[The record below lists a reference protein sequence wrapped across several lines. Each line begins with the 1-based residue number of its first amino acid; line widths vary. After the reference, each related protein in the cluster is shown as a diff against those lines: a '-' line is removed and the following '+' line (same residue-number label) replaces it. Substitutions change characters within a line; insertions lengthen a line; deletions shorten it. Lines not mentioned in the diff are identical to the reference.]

1 MAKQKKVKLQEY
13 QYVNS
18 LINNAVMDY
27 RVYVM
32 NPMEKIIVSIAL
44 IIIGGLVGLVFYGG
58 LFKSD
63 GEATL
68 ATYISNLIFFMIVGL
83 YARKMFLPIYK
94 NSRLK
99 KRQDKLRKQFRDMME
114 SLSASLSSGS
124 NVLNAFN
131 SALIDLK
138 MQYTESDYIIIE
150 LQEIIDCMGS
160 NVNAEE
166 AMHFFGE
173 RSGIEDIQTFADVFE
188 ICYRRGG
195 DMKRIVRRTYD
206 VISDKMAINDEIE
219 TKLTSNK
226 MQHNAMS
233 VMPIAVVAL
242 LRVTNASFAESFA
255 TVQGVLV
262 NTVAI
267 VIFWN
272 TELLCAEY
280 VYEISG

>member
-1 MAKQKKVKLQEY
+1 
-13 QYVNS
+13 
-18 LINNAVMDY
+18 
-27 RVYVM
+27 
-32 NPMEKIIVSIAL
+32 
-44 IIIGGLVGLVFYGG
+44 
-58 LFKSD
+58 
-63 GEATL
+63 
-68 ATYISNLIFFMIVGL
+68 
-83 YARKMFLPIYK
+83 
-94 NSRLK
+94 
-99 KRQDKLRKQFRDMME
+99 ME

-267 VIFWN
+267 VIFVSAYKYGKKIIDIK
-272 TELLCAEY
+272 E
-280 VYEISG
+280 

>member
-138 MQYTESDYIIIE
+138 MQYTEADYIIIE

-267 VIFWN
+267 VIFVSAYKYGKKIIDIK
-272 TELLCAEY
+272 E
-280 VYEISG
+280 

>member
-1 MAKQKKVKLQEY
+1 MAKKKKVKLIEY

-18 LINNAVMDY
+18 LINNPVMDY

-32 NPMEKIIVSIAL
+32 NSMEKIMVSIAL
-44 IIIGGLVGLVFYGG
+44 IVIGGLVGLVFYGG
-58 LFKSD
+58 LFKRD
-63 GEATL
+63 GDATL
-68 ATYISNLIFFMIVGL
+68 ATYIADLIFFIIVGL

-94 NSRLK
+94 NGRLK
-99 KRQDKLRKQFRDMME
+99 KRQDKLRIQFRDMME
-114 SLSASLSSGS
+114 SLTASLSTGS

-150 LQEIIDCMGS
+150 LQEIVDCIAS
-160 NVNAEE
+160 NVNAE
-166 AMHFFGE
+166 AAIHFFGE

-233 VMPIAVVAL
+233 VMPIVVVAL

-267 VIFWN
+267 VIFVSAYKYGKKIIDIK
-272 TELLCAEY
+272 E
-280 VYEISG
+280 

>member
-195 DMKRIVRRTYD
+195 DMMRIVRRTYD

-267 VIFWN
+267 VIFVSAYKYGKKIIDIK
-272 TELLCAEY
+272 E
-280 VYEISG
+280 

>member
-1 MAKQKKVKLQEY
+1 
-13 QYVNS
+13 
-18 LINNAVMDY
+18 
-27 RVYVM
+27 VYVM

-267 VIFWN
+267 VIFVSAYKYGKKIIDIK
-272 TELLCAEY
+272 E
-280 VYEISG
+280 

>member
-226 MQHNAMS
+226 MQHNTMS

-267 VIFWN
+267 VIFVSAYKYGKKIIDIK
-272 TELLCAEY
+272 E
-280 VYEISG
+280 

>member
-267 VIFWN
+267 VIFVSAYKYGKKIIDIK
-272 TELLCAEY
+272 E
-280 VYEISG
+280 

>member
-83 YARKMFLPIYK
+83 YARKMFLPISK

-267 VIFWN
+267 VIFVSAYKYGKKIIDIK
-272 TELLCAEY
+272 E
-280 VYEISG
+280 

>member
-114 SLSASLSSGS
+114 SLAASLSSGS

-166 AMHFFGE
+166 AMHFLGE

-267 VIFWN
+267 VIFVSAYKYGKKIIDIK
-272 TELLCAEY
+272 E
-280 VYEISG
+280 

>member
-94 NSRLK
+94 NNKLK

-267 VIFWN
+267 VIFVSAYKYGKKIIDIK
-272 TELLCAEY
+272 E
-280 VYEISG
+280 

>member
-195 DMKRIVRRTYD
+195 DVKRIVRRTYD

-267 VIFWN
+267 VIFVSAYKYGKKIIDIK
-272 TELLCAEY
+272 E
-280 VYEISG
+280 

>member
-114 SLSASLSSGS
+114 SFSASLSSGS

-267 VIFWN
+267 VIFVSAYKYGKKIIDIK
-272 TELLCAEY
+272 E
-280 VYEISG
+280 

>member
-99 KRQDKLRKQFRDMME
+99 K
-114 SLSASLSSGS
+114 
-124 NVLNAFN
+124 
-131 SALIDLK
+131 
-138 MQYTESDYIIIE
+138 
-150 LQEIIDCMGS
+150 
-160 NVNAEE
+160 
-166 AMHFFGE
+166 
-173 RSGIEDIQTFADVFE
+173 
-188 ICYRRGG
+188 
-195 DMKRIVRRTYD
+195 
-206 VISDKMAINDEIE
+206 
-219 TKLTSNK
+219 
-226 MQHNAMS
+226 
-233 VMPIAVVAL
+233 
-242 LRVTNASFAESFA
+242 
-255 TVQGVLV
+255 
-262 NTVAI
+262 
-267 VIFWN
+267 
-272 TELLCAEY
+272 
-280 VYEISG
+280 

>member
-1 MAKQKKVKLQEY
+1 MAKKKKVKLIEY

-18 LINNAVMDY
+18 LINNPVMDY

-267 VIFWN
+267 VIFVSAYKYGKKIIDIK
-272 TELLCAEY
+272 E
-280 VYEISG
+280 